1 MWRLAAFCVVLLAG
15 CEGDEA
21 DRARQMEQ
29 ARERGVALGL
39 ELRGGPAISDQ
50 ALVFRLAFDR
60 SVDLDLYVTDPL
72 EETAYF
78 ANHDTEAGGRLVSDI
93 RCDSEAGSP
102 AVEEIRF
109 DAPYPGSYRVG
120 VDFPEACA
128 ESDDVAGFAVSV
140 RGAGEAHAV
149 NGVIEMQRFEP
160 VVLEFDL
167 EGRR

>member
-1 MWRLAAFCVVLLAG
+1 MRGLAACCVVLLVG
-15 CEGDEA
+15 CEGGDA
-21 DRARQMEQ
+21 DRARLMEQ
-29 ARERGVALGL
+29 ARERGVALGQV
-39 ELRGGPAISDQ
+39 LRDGPPGNGE

-60 SVDLDLYVTDPL
+60 TVDLDLYVTDPL

-78 ANHDTEAGGRLVSDI
+78 ANHETDAGGRLVNDI
-93 RCDSEAGSP
+93 RCDSDVGSP

-120 VDFPEACA
+120 VDFPEACGG
-128 ESDDVAGFAVSV
+128 SDSVAGFAVSV